1 MLKGITPYFFPVL
14 LSVLLLGCSKDDDG
28 DVILNRTY
36 WPSSEMYVRFVF
48 TDGTNVLDAIGVEP
62 QIFTSS
68 YYNYPTDDPAE
79 LKIEIMNVRSGIR
92 TTPNYKYVRSEP
104 GNIYWELAHSETEE
118 MLLFINWGNPDGN
131 KKPVE
136 SYDDATIIKLKSK
149 KIFGNNEEHIIK
161 WYFHIY
167 EGKRYF
173 GVYKCDVDGENH
185 PLDEDV
191 YMLSQKELT
200 AGEDIQEY
208 ELPRWQLRIMG
219 FVNMNIGTL
228 DSAVP

>member
-1 MLKGITPYFFPVL
+1 MLKRNVAIFFPVL

-92 TTPNYKYVRSEP
+92 TTPNYKHDSCGHLNQVADSWFVICCFFLTVNN
-104 GNIYWELAHSETEE
+104 GV
-118 MLLFINWGNPDGN
+118 LFIF
-131 KKPVE
+131 
-136 SYDDATIIKLKSK
+136 II
-149 KIFGNNEEHIIK
+149 
-161 WYFHIY
+161 
-167 EGKRYF
+167 
-173 GVYKCDVDGENH
+173 
-185 PLDEDV
+185 
-191 YMLSQKELT
+191 
-200 AGEDIQEY
+200 
-208 ELPRWQLRIMG
+208 
-219 FVNMNIGTL
+219 
-228 DSAVP
+228 